1 MKIPQCSGLL
11 LIASAIVWPAQE
23 EVASAPPRFRTIQ
36 VGAKDLAD
44 HCRQQS
50 GVMAITSA
58 EGMVRYGTAWHGMVW
73 YGMVWYGMMIRRYGL
88 V

>member
-44 HCRQQS
+44 HCL
-50 GVMAITSA
+50 AITSA
-58 EGMVRYGTAWHGMVW
+58 EGMVW
-73 YGMVWYGMMIRRYGL
+73 YDMIRRYGL
-88 V
+88 E

>member
-11 LIASAIVWPAQE
+11 LIACAIVWPAQE

-44 HCRQQS
+44 PCRQQS
-50 GVMAITSA
+50 GVMAITIGRRY
-58 EGMVRYGTAWHGMVW
+58 GMVRYGMAW
-73 YGMVWYGMMIRRYGL
+73 YGMV
-88 V
+88 